1 MLNNLQQRF
10 DRQAINQLRAE
21 VSTLAQKIDE
31 LEESLYYAQQN
42 ADFWHDH
49 SVDMRQALEDENF
62 ATHRSVGLN
71 KEGELMVVRTDV

>member
-21 VSTLAQKIDE
+21 VTTLAQKIDE
-31 LEESLYYAQQN
+31 LEESLHYAQQD
-42 ADFWHDH
+42 ADFWHNH
-49 SVDMRQALEDENF
+49 SVDMQQALEDENF

>member
-31 LEESLYYAQQN
+31 LESQLYSAQDE
-42 ADFWHDH
+42 ADFWHNH
-49 SVDMRQALEDENF
+49 SIDMRLALDDENF

-71 KEGELMVVRTDV
+71 KDGEIMVVRTDV